1 MDEGELEEFRVNQI
15 EKGEVWDELKV
26 KHLWIHVVR
35 GLING
40 GEIAKVGSV
49 PFCCYLIIKAHT
61 DLHTGNA
68 WPSVPTIAEL
78 VGASK
83 STVTRALKKLV
94 AAGLLEVR
102 KSRGR
107 SNEYSVMEKIEIVSQ
122 DGKHWG
128 TAERK
133 YASFKYEDFVNEVKR
148 LAKSGNLPGDKGVTI
163 NVTVNIQN
171 ITQGAN
177 GTVTSN
183 IQNVIVNSDS
193 ELRELLKKL

>member
-1 MDEGELEEFRVNQI
+1 MDEGELEEFRANQI

-183 IQNVIVNSDS
+183 VQNVIVNSDS

>member
-1 MDEGELEEFRVNQI
+1 MDEGELEEFRANQI